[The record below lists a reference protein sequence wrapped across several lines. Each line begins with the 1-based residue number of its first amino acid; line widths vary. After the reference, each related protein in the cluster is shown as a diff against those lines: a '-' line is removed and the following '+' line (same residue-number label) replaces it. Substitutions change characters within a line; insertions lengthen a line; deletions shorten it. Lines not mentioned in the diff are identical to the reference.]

1 MEIGTVERGKPMK
14 GIVLTTD
21 EKMFVKDF
29 AAPLHESLGEAVG
42 KAVGGYI
49 EVVHPR
55 GLDRPYCF
63 VCNEEGLLMDLPLNI
78 MGSLWYGTLEHGH
91 PIVGNIVVLKQDM
104 TDDGHDI
111 VGLEEDD
118 IRKIKQIVDDT
129 SGGRIRDVDE
139 NV

>member
-1 MEIGTVERGKPMK
+1 MK

-29 AAPLHESLGEAVG
+29 AAPLHESLG

-63 VCNEEGLLMDLPLNI
+63 VCNEEEI
-78 MGSLWYGTLEHGH
+78 
-91 PIVGNIVVLKQDM
+91 GNA
-104 TDDGHDI
+104 
-111 VGLEEDD
+111 
-118 IRKIKQIVDDT
+118 
-129 SGGRIRDVDE
+129 
-139 NV
+139 

>member
-1 MEIGTVERGKPMK
+1 MK

-42 KAVGGYI
+42 GYI

-63 VCNEEGLLMDLPLNI
+63 VCNEEGILMDLTMNI
-78 MGSLWYGTLEHGH
+78 IGSLWYGTLEHGH
-91 PIVGNIVVLKQDM
+91 PIVGNIVVLKEGM
-104 TDDGHDI
+104 TDDGPDI

-118 IRKIKQIVDDT
+118 IRKIKKIVDDT
-129 SGGRIRDVDE
+129 SGGRVLDLDE
-139 NV
+139 EEIGNA

>member
-1 MEIGTVERGKPMK
+1 MK

-21 EKMFVKDF
+21 EKMFVNDF
-29 AAPLHESLGEAVG
+29 AAPLHESLG

-63 VCNEEGLLMDLPLNI
+63 VCNEEGILMDLAMNI
-78 MGSLWYGTLEHGH
+78 IGSLWYGTLEHGH
-91 PIVGNIVVLKQDM
+91 PIVGDIVVLKQGM
-104 TDDGHDI
+104 TDDGPDI

-118 IRKIKQIVDDT
+118 IRKIKQMVADI

>member
-1 MEIGTVERGKPMK
+1 MGIGTVERGKPMK

-21 EKMFVKDF
+21 EKMLVKDF
-29 AAPLHESLGEAVG
+29 AEPLYKSLGEQ
-42 KAVGGYI
+42 VGGFI
-49 EVVHPR
+49 EVVRPR
-55 GLDRPYCF
+55 GLDKPYCF
-63 VCNEEGLLMDLPLNI
+63 VCNEEGIRMDLPLNI

-91 PIVGNIVVLKQDM
+91 PIVGNIVVLKQGM

-129 SGGRIRDVDE
+129 SGGRILDLDE
-139 NV
+139 EEIGNA

>member
-1 MEIGTVERGKPMK
+1 MK

-29 AAPLHESLGEAVG
+29 AAPLHESLG

-55 GLDRPYCF
+55 GLDRPCCF
-63 VCNEEGLLMDLPLNI
+63 VCNEEGILMDLPLNI

-91 PIVGNIVVLKQDM
+91 PIVGDIVVLKQGM
-104 TDDGHDI
+104 TDDGPDI

>member
-1 MEIGTVERGKPMK
+1 MK

-42 KAVGGYI
+42 GYI

-63 VCNEEGLLMDLPLNI
+63 VCNEEGILMDLAMNI
-78 MGSLWYGTLEHGH
+78 IGSLWYGTLEHGH
-91 PIVGNIVVLKQDM
+91 PIVGDIVVLKQGM
-104 TDDGHDI
+104 TDDGPDI

-118 IRKIKQIVDDT
+118 IRKIKQMVADI
-129 SGGRIRDVDE
+129 SGGRILDLDE
-139 NV
+139 EEIGNA